1 MPPDTVR
8 LIEGMRVTLSPTW
21 NLCESIAEPVFAQRN
36 IVNATTTY
44 AAEQRDELTMA
55 FLSTARCSAAS
66 TITRSTI
73 RGSIKN
79 VGGGNWFGHS
89 KTPPWGDH
97 GGVSALGTQR
107 SVSCSIRALSAQ
119 LGEQASD
126 CDHESSHPCGQAKK
140 QHKVAQENRHYA
152 PLIPS
157 PVRG

>member
-1 MPPDTVR
+1 
-8 LIEGMRVTLSPTW
+8 MRVTLSPTW
-21 NLCESIAEPVFAQRN
+21 NLCEGIAEPVFAQRN

-89 KTPPWGDH
+89 KTPPWSDH
-97 GGVSALGTQR
+97 GGVSALGTRR
-107 SVSCSIRALSAQ
+107 SFSLSPPSEPRQ
-119 LGEQASD
+119 LAE
-126 CDHESSHPCGQAKK
+126 
-140 QHKVAQENRHYA
+140 
-152 PLIPS
+152 
-157 PVRG
+157 